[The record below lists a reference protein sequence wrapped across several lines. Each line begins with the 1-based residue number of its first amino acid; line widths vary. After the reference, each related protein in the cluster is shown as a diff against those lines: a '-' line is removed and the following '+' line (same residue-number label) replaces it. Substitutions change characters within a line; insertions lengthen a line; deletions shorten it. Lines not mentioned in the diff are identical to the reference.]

1 MSDVIIIETVVLLK
15 DDTTSKSIRKPKHT
29 DYDEEIK
36 YICSLP
42 KRNKNNKEEGYK
54 IEKKIVEEI

>member
-42 KRNKNNKEEGYK
+42 KRNKKQ
-54 IEKKIVEEI
+54 